1 MSSAVRG
8 FVGGDRVSDVRRH
21 CRSTDIRC
29 EPTGCRPLPRWTVRD
44 WARMSDGIFEEL
56 QRSAIDI
63 GNTVGPSDFSEAMSE
78 LKELEQEV
86 LSSGFPDGERSW
98 LLFTLSSVMNDLA
111 TDAQSI
117 EGLEL
122 GVEWA
127 RGLINSD
134 KTPETIAAQ
143 ALYNVGTGLASIYQI
158 RELRDLDDDAEQLNP
173 LYRIE
178 NAEDLRAVRRVLR
191 SAGHNEYS
199 PAPQR
204 SRALCNLANTLD
216 DSGRWVEA
224 YTAYTDSLR
233 EDSTNG
239 NAAGNV
245 TELLRRRLEHGTDQL
260 GHIAAVYDKYLLL
273 AKSLRERTIEVA
285 GATVA
290 DRWDS
295 LETIGGQGHFSHVGD
310 ELDPYHRWIVE
321 HRLALAATVEGLGG
335 HDERWD
341 SAGIVGVV
349 PASSDEP
356 VPPIF
361 AAMNVLKAEYLVARR
376 LAYRGQQMVR
386 EATDTQHPDDSG
398 LYTDTLDG
406 AFYGEGPALLLL
418 AQRAALDV
426 LDKIAVTANEHFQVG
441 LSPSKVDF
449 AGFWK
454 DKKTNEPCPKLP
466 AEGRGNVH
474 LLALSELAADLTDDG
489 MYPNAR
495 LLRNA
500 GTHRIVHGTHG
511 YPTGPTK
518 ETFSTVDLDELI
530 EASVESLWV
539 CRAAYL
545 YFVDLVDSQLP
556 GVESMDGIRLLSN
569 QV

>member
-1 MSSAVRG
+1 
-8 FVGGDRVSDVRRH
+8 
-21 CRSTDIRC
+21 
-29 EPTGCRPLPRWTVRD
+29 
-44 WARMSDGIFEEL
+44 MSDALFEEL
-56 QRSAIDI
+56 QRSIIDVA
-63 GNTVGPSDFSEAMSE
+63 NSAFPPCFSET
-78 LKELEQEV
+78 KGKLESFKQKTE
-86 LSSGFPDGERSW
+86 SSGFPDGERCS
-98 LLFTLSSVMNDLA
+98 LLFTLSSVMNNLA
-111 TDAQSI
+111 ADAKST

-127 RGLINSD
+127 RSLITSER
-134 KTPETIAAQ
+134 TPEPIAAQ
-143 ALYNVGTGLASIYQI
+143 ALYNVGTGLASIYQM
-158 RELRDLDDDAEQLNP
+158 RELTDLEDNADGLNP
-173 LYRIE
+173 LYRIA
-178 NAEDLRAVRRVLR
+178 NTEDLRTIRRVLR
-191 SAGHNEYS
+191 DAGHDEYS
-199 PAPQR
+199 HAQQR

-233 EDSTNG
+233 EDITNG

-245 TELLRRRLEHGTDQL
+245 TELLRRRLEHGADQL

-273 AKSLRERTIEVA
+273 AKSLRDRTIEVA

-295 LETIGGQGHFSHVGD
+295 LEAIGGQGHFSHVGD
-310 ELDPYHRWIVE
+310 ELDPYHQWIVE
-321 HRLALAATVEGLGG
+321 HRLALAATVEGLGAHG
-335 HDERWD
+335 ERWD
-341 SAGIVGVV
+341 SAGIMGVV
-349 PASSDEP
+349 PSSSDGS

-361 AAMNVLKAEYLVARR
+361 AAMNVLMAEYLVARR

-386 EATDTQHPDDSG
+386 EAADLQHPDDSG
-398 LYTDTLDG
+398 QYTDTLDG

-426 LDKIAVTANEHFQVG
+426 LDKIAVVENEYFEVG
-441 LSPSKVDF
+441 LSPAKVDF

-454 DKKTNEPCPKLP
+454 DKKTNEVRLKLP
-466 AEGRGNVH
+466 AGNRGNFH
-474 LLALSELAADLTDDG
+474 LLALSELAADLTGEG

-500 GTHRIVHGTHG
+500 GTHRIVHATHG
-511 YPTGPTK
+511 YPTGPTR
-518 ETFSTVDLDELI
+518 ETFSTVDIDELL

-556 GVESMDGIRLLSN
+556 DIDSMGGVLPLIN
-569 QV
+569 QS